1 MEEEKDEG
9 WYGGWT
15 VAAEGARPQGLE
27 RLRQVAE
34 HNFKIIRVLTGIF
47 CIYSNNN
54 LNFGR
59 VHCVIM

>member
-34 HNFKIIRVLTGIF
+34 HKFKIIRVCNQHLLHLITI
-47 CIYSNNN
+47 
-54 LNFGR
+54 
-59 VHCVIM
+59 